1 MNKRTIF
8 KIGGTLLVSCL
19 FTNAIVKT
27 QGDEKVINKQVATYS
42 YKDNYLIIPD
52 SSDRYLTE
60 YDLSG
65 LTKDQLEI
73 ARNEIYAR
81 HGYQF
86 QQQKMIN
93 YFNNQ
98 SWYVKSNKKVTTDD
112 LSELEY
118 ANVVFIQ
125 KFEDEGMSN
134 NNEIYYGDF
143 VIPDSSYRKVTTDEL
158 KYLSNHQLA
167 VARNEIYARNGYIFV
182 SNEWKDFFVNEP
194 WYTPISTSVTLN
206 STEEYNVARILEEEA
221 IR

>member
-1 MNKRTIF
+1 MNKKIIVI
-8 KIGGTLLVSCL
+8 IGGTLLVSCL

-27 QGDEKVINKQVATYS
+27 QGDEKVINKQLATYS
-42 YKDNYLIIPD
+42 YKDNYFIIPD

-73 ARNEIYAR
+73 VRNEIYAR

>member
-42 YKDNYLIIPD
+42 YKDNYFIIPD

-125 KFEDEGMSN
+125 RFEDEGMSN

-143 VIPDSSYRKVTTDEL
+143 VIPDSSYRKVTADEL

-221 IR
+221 RR

>member
-1 MNKRTIF
+1 MNKKIIVI
-8 KIGGTLLVSCL
+8 IGGTLLVSCL
-19 FTNAIVKT
+19 FTNAMTKL
-27 QGDEKVINKQVATYS
+27 QGEGKIINKQVSSHS
-42 YKDNYLIIPD
+42 YKDNYFIIPD

-134 NNEIYYGDF
+134 NNETYYGYF
-143 VIPDSSYRKVTTDEL
+143 VIPDSSYRKVTADEL

-194 WYTPISTSVTLN
+194 LYTPISTSVTLN

-221 IR
+221 RR

>member
-42 YKDNYLIIPD
+42 YKDNYFIIPD

-134 NNEIYYGDF
+134 NNETYYGYF

>member
-8 KIGGTLLVSCL
+8 TIGGTLLVSCL

-27 QGDEKVINKQVATYS
+27 QGDEKVINKQLATYS
-42 YKDNYLIIPD
+42 YKDNYFIIPD

-112 LSELEY
+112 LSELEMQMLY
-118 ANVVFIQ
+118 SYKSLKMKVCLTIMKFIMEILLYQTVVIEKLQ
-125 KFEDEGMSN
+125 QMN
-134 NNEIYYGDF
+134 
-143 VIPDSSYRKVTTDEL
+143 
-158 KYLSNHQLA
+158 
-167 VARNEIYARNGYIFV
+167 
-182 SNEWKDFFVNEP
+182 
-194 WYTPISTSVTLN
+194 
-206 STEEYNVARILEEEA
+206 
-221 IR
+221 

>member
-42 YKDNYLIIPD
+42 YKDNYFIIPD

-158 KYLSNHQLA
+158 KYLSNHQL
-167 VARNEIYARNGYIFV
+167 R
-182 SNEWKDFFVNEP
+182 S
-194 WYTPISTSVTLN
+194 
-206 STEEYNVARILEEEA
+206 EERRVGKEC
-221 IR
+221 

>member
-42 YKDNYLIIPD
+42 YKDNYFIIPD

-125 KFEDEGMSN
+125 RFEDEGMSN

>member
-42 YKDNYLIIPD
+42 YKDNYFIIPD

-125 KFEDEGMSN
+125 RFEDEGMSN

-221 IR
+221 RR

>member
-42 YKDNYLIIPD
+42 YKDNYFIIPD

>member
-42 YKDNYLIIPD
+42 YKDNYFIIPD

-125 KFEDEGMSN
+125 KFEDEGISN
-134 NNEIYYGDF
+134 NNEIYYGGF
-143 VIPDSSYRKVTTDEL
+143 VIPDSSYRKVTADEL

>member
-8 KIGGTLLVSCL
+8 TIGGTLLVSCL

-42 YKDNYLIIPD
+42 YKDNYFIIPD

-98 SWYVKSNKKVTTDD
+98 SWYVKSNNKVTTDD

-134 NNEIYYGDF
+134 NNETYYGYF
-143 VIPDSSYRKVTTDEL
+143 VIPDSSYRKVTADEL